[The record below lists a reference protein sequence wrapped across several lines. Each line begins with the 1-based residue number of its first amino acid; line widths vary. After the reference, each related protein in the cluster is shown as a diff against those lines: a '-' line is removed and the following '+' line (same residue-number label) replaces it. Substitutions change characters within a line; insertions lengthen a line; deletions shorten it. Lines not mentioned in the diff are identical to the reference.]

1 MMNIDFYSILVI
13 ASMTICLMTIIRVHL
28 FFWQDRYVHGKIRN
42 YFLNI
47 FIYVVYNKVCTIVA
61 QRSFYFLGVFYI
73 VSMPNESIFFDI
85 ESNQRI

>member
-1 MMNIDFYSILVI
+1 MNIDFYSILVI

-47 FIYVVYNKVCTIVA
+47 FIYVVYNKVCTIVV
-61 QRSFYFLGVFYI
+61 QRSFYFLGIFYI
-73 VSMPNESIFFDI
+73 VSLPNEIIF
-85 ESNQRI
+85 